1 MVAKKS
7 EVHVR
12 RVYGRTRTNGRQPG
26 AGRPDLAARAHQGR
40 SRPGRMVQGGRSVD
54 GVAQVVQPRSGTVR
68 KLNPPPLP
76 RGTETTR
83 AIGRIGPFERA
94 GQGPY
99 VDVAHRDETT

>member
-12 RVYGRTRTNGRQPG
+12 RVYDAPARTDGSPG

-54 GVAQVVQPRSGTVR
+54 GVAQVVQPRSGTVQES
-68 KLNPPPLP
+68 PAA
-76 RGTETTR
+76 TTSN
-83 AIGRIGPFERA
+83 
-94 GQGPY
+94 
-99 VDVAHRDETT
+99 